1 MEDTLPRGPMQM
13 SEPRDSCFH
22 RSRLWSSV
30 WNAHSEA
37 HTLLRADLTPLCPV
51 LGLRPGSG
59 KLSSPRTNVCRSNP
73 KIQSSSVLFK
83 TLAAKSCLH
92 SHRPNHGWVSF
103 CERPSGPA
111 FYSGEDPSLF
121 LPVRLSAAGEQSF
134 LQKRIPPATSP
145 ICSLEEQE
153 QLTLKISR
161 PRSLQGCSSGTCEGC
176 HF

>member
-1 MEDTLPRGPMQM
+1 MEDTLPRVPMQM
-13 SEPRDSCFH
+13 SEPRDSCFNS
-22 RSRLWSSV
+22 SRLWGSV

-51 LGLRPGSG
+51 LGLRPRSG

-73 KIQSSSVLFK
+73 KIQFSSLLFK

-92 SHRPNHGWVSF
+92 STGRIIDGFPSVRGPQVQLSIQKTLPCF
-103 CERPSGPA
+103 CLCVYQQQENSPS
-111 FYSGEDPSLF
+111 YK
-121 LPVRLSAAGEQSF
+121 
-134 LQKRIPPATSP
+134 KRIPPGTSP
-145 ICSLEEQE
+145 ICSLEEQA

-161 PRSLQGCSSGTCEGC
+161 PRPIQGRSSRTCGRR